1 MVAMT
6 LKNIS
11 MFLNLMGHLSGITLV
26 YIIPIIIY
34 NLNES
39 GVSNNK
45 IIINWIIAG
54 SGNFVGIRLTY
65 FFRPLGA
72 NPSGKAVKSVKS

>member
-54 SGNFVGIRLTY
+54 SGIFVGINGLIVSIKDLLVFY
-65 FFRPLGA
+65 LF
-72 NPSGKAVKSVKS
+72 

>member
-1 MVAMT
+1 
-6 LKNIS
+6 
-11 MFLNLMGHLSGITLV
+11 MGHLSGITLV

-54 SGNFVGIRLTY
+54 LGIFVGMNGLIVSIKDLLVFY
-65 FFRPLGA
+65 LFWLK
-72 NPSGKAVKSVKS
+72 NVIII